1 MSQNQQAI
9 DSAIKFLSDPQIASQ
24 PLSQKLSF
32 LESKGLSPA
41 EIQQIMALTNNDSMQ
56 QPQFPPMPPPR
67 GLPASYDWKD
77 YLIMSTTTF
86 GFLYGAYHV
95 VSNHILPSILPPS
108 KTKLDEDKEAMDRE
122 FERVDSI
129 LSKLETDQREFISTQ
144 NEKSKAI
151 DDTIVQLSSLIND
164 TNERNLRNDETLKY
178 LKLEIE
184 SIKTTLLKNLESQKD
199 TISNELQ
206 SLSKATKNIRDDLQ
220 QREDGHK
227 IPDATPIIS
236 STRPPENLLTNKSYD
251 SSRSNSTNVENTDN
265 SPSNSNTSS
274 RFNLNIPPPS
284 SVPTA
289 KDILKDEYTKPKP
302 KPQEA
307 GIPAWQLAAEGK

>member
-1 MSQNQQAI
+1 MAPNQQAI
-9 DSAIKFLSDPQIASQ
+9 DSAIQFLSDPQVATQ

-41 EIQQIMALTNNDSMQ
+41 EIQQILALTNNDSIQ
-56 QPQFPPMPPPR
+56 QPHIHQQLPPMPPPR
-67 GLPASYDWKD
+67 ALPASYDWKD
-77 YLIMSTTTF
+77 YLIMSTTTL
-86 GFLYGAYHV
+86 GFLFGAYHV

-122 FERVDSI
+122 FERVESI
-129 LSKLETDQREFISTQ
+129 LNKLETDQREFIDNQ

-151 DDTIVQLSSLIND
+151 DDTLIQLSSLIND
-164 TNERNLRNDETLKY
+164 TTERNLRNDETLKY

-206 SLSKATKNIRDDLQ
+206 SLSKVTRNIKEDLQ
-220 QREDGHK
+220 QQGNK
-227 IPDATPIIS
+227 TNNQIS
-236 STRPPENLLTNKSYD
+236 NETIVPSISPPSNLLTNKSYD
-251 SSRSNSTNVENTDN
+251 SAISDSNSTQ
-265 SPSNSNTSS
+265 NSNASS

-307 GIPAWQLAAEGK
+307 GIPAWQLAAESGK